1 MGRETQSTT
10 YSKDYKYSSKQ
21 AGEWE
26 YTVTITNNTRLMS
39 VAANEITPG
48 MYKLNPVL
56 PNDTQWNPANMEGSI
71 KKFVFLVNKSFQTA
85 VAEAE
90 LEAFN
95 PRPILDKLGFRES
108 RI

>member
-1 MGRETQSTT
+1 MGGETQSTT

-21 AGEWE
+21 AGEWN
-26 YTVTITNNTRLMS
+26 YRVTITNNTRLMS
-39 VAANEITPG
+39 VAARELSPG
-48 MYKLNPVL
+48 MYELNPVL

-108 RI
+108 RP